1 MSRCS
6 IYGLEESVTNKVV
19 MDVGQRGR
27 SGGSVGVLE
36 TALLILLDSCSCHGY
51 GLLDPLNKFG
61 PGDPNPNRIY
71 QTLRE
76 MDEQGWVGSR

>member
-36 TALLILLDSCSCHGY
+36 TVLY
-51 GLLDPLNKFG
+51 FY
-61 PGDPNPNRIY
+61 RIHAHV
-71 QTLRE
+71 TDMVFLTH
-76 MDEQGWVGSR
+76 

>member
-6 IYGLEESVTNKVV
+6 IYGLEESVTHTV
-19 MDVGQRGR
+19 MMDMGQRGR
-27 SGGSVGVLE
+27 SGESIRVLE

-61 PGDPNPNRIY
+61 PGDPNPNRTY

-76 MDEQGWVGSR
+76 VGEQGWVGSR